1 MIVLSKPN
9 NEKFHRITED
19 IRWVERKEDGT
30 IKEIHEDNPQVG
42 FTLIISPY
50 QPENTYQTKTITE
63 IIENTRTL
71 VHFKTIDSEYKLK
84 YFD

>member
-1 MIVLSKPN
+1 MMVLSKPN
-9 NEKFHRITED
+9 KDKFMRITHD

-30 IKEIHEDNPQVG
+30 IKKIHLDKPKVG

-63 IIENTRTL
+63 IISKDETM

-84 YFD
+84 YFN

>member
-9 NEKFHRITED
+9 NDKFHRIAD
-19 IRWVERKEDGT
+19 VIRWVERRDDGT
-30 IKEIHEDNPQVG
+30 VKEVHEDNPQVG
-42 FTLIISPY
+42 FTLTLSPY
-50 QPENTYQTKTITE
+50 QPEITYQTKTITE

>member
-1 MIVLSKPN
+1 MMILSKPN
-9 NEKFHRITED
+9 NEKFIRIAET
-19 IRWVERKEDGT
+19 IRWVERREDGV
-30 IKEIHEDNPQVG
+30 IKEVHEDNPQVG

-63 IIENTRTL
+63 IIINTRIL
-71 VHFKTIDSEYKLK
+71 VHFKIIDSEYKLK

>member
-1 MIVLSKPN
+1 M
-9 NEKFHRITED
+9 RITET

-30 IKEIHEDNPQVG
+30 IKEIHEDNPQIG

-50 QPENTYQTKTITE
+50 HPENTYQTKTITE